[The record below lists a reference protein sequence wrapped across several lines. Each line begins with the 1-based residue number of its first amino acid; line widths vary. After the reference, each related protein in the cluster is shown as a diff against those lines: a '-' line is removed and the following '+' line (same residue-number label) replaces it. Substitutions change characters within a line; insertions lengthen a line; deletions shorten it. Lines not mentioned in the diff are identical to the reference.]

1 MSSLSNR
8 GKLARLFFS
17 SALISAQISSNVL
30 ADEITA
36 NTQAISEQSIK
47 CSDFL
52 MDIKRKPNHLEFVAC
67 KEVNIHG
74 LAALLTEY
82 RVTGTHAASVESHFV
97 RTAKMPKLRYT
108 CCGWESLPANPKTQ
122 RPNGQYQTSTVSYE
136 ISMSSGETKGGS
148 ARSRWKEI
156 PFFYVSVVRYLESP

>member
-1 MSSLSNR
+1 MSSLSNSA
-8 GKLARLFFS
+8 KLARLFFI
-17 SALISAQISSNVL
+17 SALVFAQILSSVF
-30 ADEITA
+30 ADEVA
-36 NTQAISEQSIK
+36 ENTLAVSEQSPK

-67 KEVNIHG
+67 KEVNING

-82 RVTGTHAASVESHFV
+82 RVAGTYAASVESHFV

-122 RPNGQYQTSTVSYE
+122 RRNGQYQTSTVSYE

-148 ARSRWKEI
+148 ARAHWKEI
-156 PFFYVSVVRYLESP
+156 PYFYVSVVRYLEPP